1 LSGLESL
8 LTDTAQMMLDAKTT
22 QYPQT
27 VNRAVS
33 FNAIKNYA
41 LDLLLSGNL
50 ETDRLLE
57 QLTAMFLTNP
67 CLDRPHRN
75 PARKKSSSR
84 VLLNFHKRQKK
95 HCF

>member
-41 LDLLLSGNL
+41 LEAVRKLPKLSV
-50 ETDRLLE
+50 
-57 QLTAMFLTNP
+57 M
-67 CLDRPHRN
+67 
-75 PARKKSSSR
+75 
-84 VLLNFHKRQKK
+84 
-95 HCF
+95 